1 MLAGEKNA
9 PDIFTHPFQGSH
21 LVQIKGP
28 GVESNL
34 ASTYKVH
41 MMDSKSATQL
51 DIPEDPEFDKIKSI
65 DSVQVKALRPETQRG
80 LRRKSV
86 EGN

>member
-28 GVESNL
+28 GVEAIL
-34 ASTYKVH
+34 A
-41 MMDSKSATQL
+41 
-51 DIPEDPEFDKIKSI
+51 
-65 DSVQVKALRPETQRG
+65 
-80 LRRKSV
+80 
-86 EGN
+86 